1 MARAFLSPARSPA
14 ARARP
19 RRGPSLFPGPGPRL
33 PERPGR
39 PRRQRTAR
47 RAGCGSGPDRT
58 GRDSG
63 ARTPDP
69 ASLPSFDPRAT
80 PPCTL
85 GVEIRRFQPCHPCFL
100 LSGFQKLKLNQMRAS
115 SRAPVRLLA
124 SPRMSK
130 GFNLGREQRDNPPS
144 PLCSKAIFHHHP
156 LVLEPGGTRDS
167 LGSTGLRF
175 ASRKM
180 DLLEP
185 VTESDRILRGKK
197 MSETENRIFSHGI
210 YRH

>member
-33 PERPGR
+33 PERPGH

-130 GFNLGREQRDNPPS
+130 GFNLGREQRDNPPP
-144 PLCSKAIFHHHP
+144 PLQQSHFSSSFSGFGARWDPRF
-156 LVLEPGGTRDS
+156 PGKHRVEVCIK
-167 LGSTGLRF
+167 
-175 ASRKM
+175 KM